1 MDLDLKRV
9 HRQLSTRRIGRD
21 LRYYPT
27 IGSTMD
33 VARALAEAGEAE
45 GVTVVADEQTAGRGR
60 LGRTW
65 VAPPGVNLYVS
76 ILVRPTPATM
86 KRLGMVAPLAV
97 AEAVVAV
104 GGPAVTFKWPNDV
117 RAGGRKLSGILIES
131 GFAGNVPAY
140 AVVGIGLNVNL
151 DARRYP
157 EIAEIA
163 TSIAQECGRTVSR
176 EDTLAALLTA
186 FERYYDCPDGAAVRA
201 AWRAQLETLGQEVD
215 VTFGGR
221 TEHGL
226 AEDVDDDGALI
237 LRRTDGTRVVLPAG
251 EVTLRR
257 PS

>member
-1 MDLDLKRV
+1 MDLERV
-9 HRQLSTRRIGRD
+9 QRQLTTRRFGRD
-21 LRYYPT
+21 LRYYRT

-33 VARALAEAGEAE
+33 VARALAEAGAAE

-60 LGRTW
+60 LGRAW

-76 ILVRPTPATM
+76 ILVRPAPTAM

-97 AEAVVAV
+97 AEAVAAV

-151 DARRYP
+151 DVGRYP

-163 TSIAQECGRTVSR
+163 TSIAREVGRPVSR
-176 EDTLAALLTA
+176 EEALAALLNA
-186 FERYYDCPDGAAVRA
+186 FERYYECPDGAAVRA
-201 AWRAQLETLGQEVD
+201 AWRARLETLGQEVA

-237 LRRTDGTRVVLPAG
+237 LRRADGTQVALPAG

>member
-1 MDLDLKRV
+1 MDVEQVQRRLT
-9 HRQLSTRRIGRD
+9 TRRIGRD

-27 IGSTMD
+27 TGSTMD
-33 VARALAEAGEAE
+33 VARALAEAGAPE

-60 LGRTW
+60 LGRSW

-76 ILVRPTPATM
+76 ILVRPTPAAM

-97 AEAVVAV
+97 AEAVAAV
-104 GGPAVTFKWPNDV
+104 GGPPVTFKWPNDV
-117 RAGGRKLSGILIES
+117 RVGGRKLSGILIES

-151 DARRYP
+151 EVARYP
-157 EIAEIA
+157 EIAALA
-163 TSIAQECGRTVSR
+163 TSIARETGRPVSR
-176 EDTLAALLTA
+176 EEALAALLNA
-186 FERYYDCPDGAAVRA
+186 FERSYECPDADAVRA
-201 AWRAQLETLGQEVD
+201 AWRARLETLGQEVD
-215 VTFGGR
+215 VSFGGR

-226 AEDVDDDGALI
+226 AEDVDEDGALI
-237 LRRTDGTRVVLPAG
+237 LRRADGTRVVLPAG

>member
-9 HRQLSTRRIGRD
+9 HQHLTTRRIGRD

-27 IGSTMD
+27 TGSTMD
-33 VARALAEAGEAE
+33 VARALAEAGAPE

-60 LGRTW
+60 LGRAW

-76 ILVRPTPATM
+76 ILVRPAPTAM

-97 AEAVVAV
+97 AEAVAAV

-151 DARRYP
+151 DVGRYP

-163 TSIAQECGRTVSR
+163 TSIAREVGRPVSR
-176 EDTLAALLTA
+176 EEALAALLNA
-186 FERYYDCPDGAAVRA
+186 FERYYDCPDADAVRA
-201 AWRAQLETLGQEVD
+201 AWRARLETLGQEVA

-237 LRRTDGTRVVLPAG
+237 LRRADGTRVVLPAG